1 MKIAHFIGASKPW
14 HVQLDPAGQPLTGSG
29 AEHAN
34 RHLKYWLE
42 IFHSDV
48 SNKCRERVV
57 GDNGDEDDANELR
70 DFLQSC
76 CDNNN

>member
-14 HVQLDPAGQPLTGSG
+14 HIQLDLAGQPCSG
-29 AEHAN
+29 GEHAN
-34 RHLKYWLE
+34 KHLKYWLE

-48 SNKCRERVV
+48 RERGA